1 MLNSLASTV
10 FDQPFGQSCR
20 LPAMFICELFV
31 IDYFQHENGLATIN
45 RDVDKQNK
53 KRLMRSERRRHHWFQ
68 NSFLTRSRTLLRV
81 EHRGMQCCDGTPA
94 ELKAVTEPEQ
104 TIEKDEETLDY
115 RSIDRWNK
123 VNLLIS
129 RDCPL
134 QKLNI
139 SVI

>member
-1 MLNSLASTV
+1 
-10 FDQPFGQSCR
+10 
-20 LPAMFICELFV
+20 
-31 IDYFQHENGLATIN
+31 
-45 RDVDKQNK
+45 
-53 KRLMRSERRRHHWFQ
+53 
-68 NSFLTRSRTLLRV
+68 
-81 EHRGMQCCDGTPA
+81 MQCCDGTPA

-104 TIEKDEETLDY
+104 TMEKDEETLDY